1 VEYLLKARIV
11 EQEKRILLGN
21 GSVTLNKKLL
31 DGVFSVQSVS
41 MLYNEDQLSLGESP
55 ESAVR
60 EQEVG
65 V

>member
-1 VEYLLKARIV
+1 
-11 EQEKRILLGN
+11 
-21 GSVTLNKKLL
+21 
-31 DGVFSVQSVS
+31 VS

-65 V
+65 VWWPPDYEDLSQEAEERPLLEEVTRQSSEDRDWEH